1 MGAKYR
7 LLIIDDHPLF
17 REGLKTIIGRYSK
30 FEVIGEAGNA
40 GDGLEKAEMFKP
52 DLILLDISLPDK
64 NGLLLTEELGRTVPK
79 AAVIIVSMHSKIDFI
94 VKAFQAGARGY
105 IVKESTHEKLILGCE
120 TVLKGEYFI
129 DSFMSAE
136 IVKMLAGFPQMNIS
150 IADSSY
156 KELTSREQEVMRLC
170 AEGNSVKEIAH
181 QLCISAK
188 TVENHR
194 GHIMRKLNL
203 HSTVELIRYAV
214 KIDLID
220 LDTWKG

>member
-17 REGLKTIIGRYSK
+17 REGLKTIIGRHRK

-40 GDGLEKAEMFKP
+40 GDGLEKAEMLKP

-64 NGLLLTEELGRTVPK
+64 NGLLLTEELGRSVPDS
-79 AAVIIVSMHSKIDFI
+79 AVIILSMHSKIAFI

-105 IVKESTHEKLILGCE
+105 IVKESTHEKLIRGCE

-129 DSFMSAE
+129 DSSMSAE
-136 IVKMLAGFPQMNIS
+136 IVKMLAGSPQINIS
-150 IADSSY
+150 NADSSY
-156 KELTSREQEVMRLC
+156 RELTRREQEVMRLL
-170 AEGNSVKEIAH
+170 AESNSVKEVAH
-181 QLCISAK
+181 QLCISSK

-203 HSTVELIRYAV
+203 HSTVEFIRYAV
-214 KIDLID
+214 KIGLID
-220 LDTWKG
+220 PDTWKG

>member
-17 REGLKTIIGRYSK
+17 REGLKTIIGRHSK

-40 GDGLEKAEMFKP
+40 GDGLEKAKMLKP

-64 NGLLLTEELGRTVPK
+64 NGLLLTEELGRSVPES
-79 AAVIIVSMHSKIDFI
+79 AVIILSMHSKIDFI

-105 IVKESTHEKLILGCE
+105 IVKESTHEKLIHGCE

-129 DSFMSAE
+129 DSSMSAE
-136 IVKMLAGFPQMNIS
+136 IVKMLAGFPKMNIS
-150 IADSSY
+150 NADSSY
-156 KELTSREQEVMRLC
+156 RELSSREQEVMRLL
-170 AEGNSVKEIAH
+170 AEGNSVKEIAR
-181 QLCISAK
+181 LLYISAK

-194 GHIMRKLNL
+194 GHIMRKLDL
-203 HSTVELIRYAV
+203 HSTVEFIRYAV
-214 KIDLID
+214 KIGLID
-220 LDTWKG
+220 PDTWQG

>member
-1 MGAKYR
+1 MGEKYR

-17 REGLKTIIGRYSK
+17 REGLKTIIGRHSK
-30 FEVIGEAGNA
+30 FEIIGEAGNA
-40 GDGLEKAEMFKP
+40 VEGLEKAEMLKP

-64 NGLLLTEELGRTVPK
+64 DGLQLTEELGRTLPK
-79 AAVIIVSMHSKIDFI
+79 TEVIILSMHSKIDFI

-129 DSFMSAE
+129 DSSMSAE

-150 IADSSY
+150 NADSSY
-156 KELTSREQEVMRLC
+156 QELTSREQEIMRLL
-170 AEGNSVKEIAH
+170 AQGNSTKEIA
-181 QLCISAK
+181 QKLYISAK

-203 HSTVELIRYAV
+203 HSAVELIRYAV
-214 KIDLID
+214 RIGIIDP
-220 LDTWKG
+220 DTWKG